1 MDADDLERLADMF
14 KGVGHP
20 ARIAIL
26 QAVEDGD
33 PLTEAA
39 DRVGMS
45 RGALQD
51 HQRILI
57 REGLMFRPTDVD
69 SDFELTPLGEYVIQL
84 LEQDAD
90 RLLNIMER
98 AEELE
103 TAIREEHSEGPGLPV
118 DESELE
124 RAVKTEKWRRI
135 DETGSETEG

>member
-1 MDADDLERLADMF
+1 MDAEDLERIAALF
-14 KGVGHP
+14 KGIGHP

-26 QAVEDGD
+26 QAVEDEK

-39 DRVGMS
+39 DRVDMS

-69 SDFELTPLGEYVIQL
+69 TDFDLTPLGEHAIQL

-90 RLLNIMER
+90 RLLDIMER

-103 TAIREEHSEGPGLPV
+103 TAIREENTGDSGLPV

-124 RAVKTEKWRRI
+124 RAIQTEKWRRVDNDI
-135 DETGSETEG
+135 GDSEG

>member
-1 MDADDLERLADMF
+1 MDAEDLERIAALF

-26 QAVEDGD
+26 QAVENEK

-39 DRVGMS
+39 DRVDMS

-69 SDFELTPLGEYVIQL
+69 TDFELTPIGEYIIQL

-90 RLLNIMER
+90 RLLYIIER

-103 TAIREEHSEGPGLPV
+103 TAIREENTGDAGLPV

-124 RAVKTEKWRRI
+124 RAIQTEKWRRV
-135 DETGSETEG
+135 DKDVDNSEG